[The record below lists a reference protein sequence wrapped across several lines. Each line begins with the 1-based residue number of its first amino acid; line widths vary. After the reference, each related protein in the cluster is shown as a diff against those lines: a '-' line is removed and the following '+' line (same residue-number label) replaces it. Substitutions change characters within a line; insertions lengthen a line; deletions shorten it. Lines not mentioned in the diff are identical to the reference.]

1 MKSNDRDSTES
12 LITEDEI
19 DLREVFL
26 LLWNN
31 RYVISAV
38 SFGFAFIAALVS
50 FLILTP
56 QYESSAVIMPSKSS
70 GAGGLSALASQSG
83 LGAFLN
89 LAGGDQEV
97 TRFVEILNSRDLAEK
112 VLSEEQM
119 LKFVDDPKD
128 IPEIGTL
135 DYRKMRERLL
145 KGFQANTSVE
155 NQGNIIRLSF
165 ESPSPELS
173 AETVELYLQG
183 LQDFI
188 ERNLVTQA
196 KRTEVFVEERLAE
209 AEADLKQA

>member
-1 MKSNDRDSTES
+1 MKSNDRDNTES

-38 SFGFAFIAALVS
+38 SFGFAFMAALVS

-70 GAGGLSALASQSG
+70 GAGGLSSLASQSG

-97 TRFVEILNSRDLAEK
+97 SRFVEILKSRDLAEK

-119 LKFVDDPKD
+119 LKFIADPKD
-128 IPEIGTL
+128 IPELGTL
-135 DYRKMRERLL
+135 DYRKMRERLV
-145 KGFQANTSVE
+145 KGLQGSVE
-155 NQGNIIRLSF
+155 ITNQGN
-165 ESPSPELS
+165 
-173 AETVELYLQG
+173 V
-183 LQDFI
+183 I
-188 ERNLVTQA
+188 EIAYQR
-196 KRTEVFVEERLAE
+196 
-209 AEADLKQA
+209 